1 MTAPDAPHE
10 KTHPG
15 EGTYLT
21 VFLALAVLTALE
33 LTVLYLPGLRYPL
46 LIGLAFAKAWLVIQF
61 YMHLR
66 YDNRLFTW
74 VFLIPVGA
82 GVLMTVF
89 LQALVR

>member
-1 MTAPDAPHE
+1 MAAPNATPE

-21 VFLALAVLTALE
+21 IFLVLAI
-33 LTVLYLPGLRYPL
+33 LTVIELSVIYLPGLRYPL
-46 LIGLAFAKAWLVIQF
+46 LIGLAFSKAWLVIQF

-82 GVLMTVF
+82 GVIITLF